1 MLLAVDIGNSSISV
15 GLFDSDTAES
25 GRPAL
30 RMKAKLASDTRKSAD
45 EYRMLL
51 RGLLTDAGFS
61 TSDVTVAVLGSVVP
75 TLTHTLR
82 EAVERLCPPA
92 PGGTPVTVRVVGEG
106 MRSGIG
112 LMVDDPAQL
121 GADIVANAA
130 AAVWLYGAP
139 VIVLDFG
146 TANVM
151 TAVDTRKSM
160 IGVSIAPGLRMSL
173 DGLRREA
180 ARMPYIE
187 LKAPSSSL
195 GRSTEAAAR
204 SGVVLG
210 SVCMTDGMV
219 GRVLAEYG
227 LPESTP
233 LVATGGLAHMVAPA
247 LARKTQIEPDLTLY
261 GLFRMYALTAAKEA
275 KTEKK

>member
-15 GLFDSDTAES
+15 GLFDLGAAEG

-45 EYRMLL
+45 EYRISIK
-51 RGLLTDAGFS
+51 GLLSDAGFEARVV
-61 TSDVTVAVLGSVVP
+61 TSAVIGSVVP

-82 EAVERLCPPA
+82 EAAERLCPSA
-92 PGGTPVTVRVVGEG
+92 PDGTPMAVRVVGEG
-106 MRSGIG
+106 MRSGVG

-151 TAVDTRKSM
+151 TAVDSRRTL
-160 IGVSIAPGLRMSL
+160 IGVSIAPGLRTSL

-187 LKAPSSSL
+187 LKAPTSSL

-204 SGVVLG
+204 AGVVLG
-210 SVCMTDGMV
+210 SVCMTDGMI

-227 LPESTP
+227 LPEPTP
-233 LVATGGLAHMVAPA
+233 LVATGGLAHMVVPA
-247 LARKTQIEPDLTLY
+247 LARKAQIEPDLTLY
-261 GLFRMYALTAAKEA
+261 GLCRMYMLTEA
-275 KTEKK
+275 KQPKGDKK

>member
-1 MLLAVDIGNSSISV
+1 MLFAVDIGNSSISI
-15 GLFDSDTAES
+15 GLFAP
-25 GRPAL
+25 GAAGNVRPAL
-30 RMKAKLASDTRKSAD
+30 CMKAKLASDARKSAD
-45 EYRMLL
+45 EYRISLG
-51 RGLLTDAGFS
+51 GLLTDAGFS
-61 TSDVTVAVLGSVVP
+61 ARDVTAVVIGSVVP

-92 PGGTPVTVRVVGEG
+92 PDGTPVTVRVVGEG

-130 AAVWLYGAP
+130 AAVRLYGAP

-151 TAVDTRKSM
+151 TAVDSRRTL
-160 IGVSIAPGLRMSL
+160 IGVSIAPGLRTSL

-204 SGVVLG
+204 AGVVLG
-210 SVCMTDGMV
+210 SACMTDGMI

-227 LPESTP
+227 LPEDTP
-233 LVATGGLAHMVAPA
+233 LVATGGLCDLVVPHLSRRAAV
-247 LARKTQIEPDLTLY
+247 EPDLTLY
-261 GLFRMYALTAAKEA
+261 GLLRMYTLTE
-275 KTEKK
+275 EKDAHNNKR